1 MFPCWLTFHFQ
12 VLWASETKDKNHLEP
27 QDMSSAS
34 DVQDFVLDFR
44 RCGALN
50 VLRQHLRLNTWAK
63 ERQRL
68 LAAVNFEAEGGYLC
82 NVNVLRLAV
91 KALVHWLEDLDSSF
105 LEEEGRHPQR
115 RHLFREEWDALV
127 LYSQLS
133 DAQLCGD
140 EEPVSRRPRRGYSA
154 SGVLLEPS
162 ETEQRERPLAVQQ
175 WVEFQDH
182 FWGEAPQDLQNS
194 AETVLAILKERWP
207 QLSAQGPRN
216 VWVLKPGSS
225 SKGSGVLC
233 MDSLPEVL
241 QHCKKASN
249 RIVQKYIE
257 RPLLLFSGRKFDL
270 RQWVLVRSFQPLK
283 VYMFSSCYLRLCN
296 EPYDL
301 GDLANRQRHISNWS
315 VNKNGRHVADG
326 AVASLE
332 EFRDVLESITN
343 SRTYW
348 EEALVP
354 QLQSC
359 ILQSLRAVQERV
371 VQRPECFE
379 VYGFDFM
386 IAEDLKPWL
395 LEVNLSPACESRTP
409 WMSEMLERMASRLV
423 ELVLQGALEPDGEEP
438 DWVCIAD
445 EASVKT
451 AEILSDWE
459 RSKDMPPK
467 LAVLG
472 QPLNRRLERHLED
485 LWRRQQAQLTLGR
498 CLRGFLVRRQ
508 KRRQRALGAV
518 RLLQRGARRW
528 LARHRAR
535 REELREARNLLRGA
549 ARRFLGMLQLRQCLR
564 RHSAVCVQRLW
575 RGHLGQGR
583 AKARRRLVAVLR
595 LQRSWRSWRHR
606 RRRLAQQ
613 RVARCWRDL
622 LARRRADA
630 AKRQAAQG
638 AAATKLQAFLRG
650 TRARRRAAWL
660 QRLVAPSRHLALVL
674 SLARWRRQLAL
685 QRRHLAVQ
693 RLQSAWRACLGRRLG
708 ALRLLRRQWL
718 PRLLRAWWR
727 QHRAAQRAAARAQRV
742 WRGAVARRRAR
753 RRRGALRR
761 LQRAWRG
768 VLARRHSRRVHAATE
783 VQKCVRGLQCRK
795 QHKRDMDK
803 VHRIQKAW
811 RRWIARRRLAMLRR
825 FAERRRRWLAVEE
838 WSSCVKQTKEEPE
851 EDAATGSPP
860 GSPRQSPSG
869 VESESSSAKTADEN
883 EISIG
888 LENEHG
894 SRSCGFTVGLFQER
908 PDSRETEVKTF
919 AAGEA
924 SPVKLTGVDRGAEA
938 ALAVLRELRD
948 SQTRRRGEQ
957 ARLGTGSALRAARQL
972 RWRPEPEP
980 PFERERGYARST
992 LSSTLR
998 SASVG
1003 ERTAKDTVRTLNG
1016 LFHATYTSACQRRP
1030 RPSSG
1035 RRRPCVRG

>member
-1 MFPCWLTFHFQ
+1 
-12 VLWASETKDKNHLEP
+12 
-27 QDMSSAS
+27 MSSAS

-175 WVEFQDH
+175 WLEFQDH

-194 AETVLAILKERWP
+194 AETVLSILKERWP

-354 QLQSC
+354 QLESC
-359 ILQSLRAVQERV
+359 ILQSLRAVQDRV

-409 WMSEMLERMASRLV
+409 WMSEMLER
-423 ELVLQGALEPDGEEP
+423 
-438 DWVCIAD
+438 
-445 EASVKT
+445 
-451 AEILSDWE
+451 
-459 RSKDMPPK
+459 
-467 LAVLG
+467 
-472 QPLNRRLERHLED
+472 
-485 LWRRQQAQLTLGR
+485 
-498 CLRGFLVRRQ
+498 
-508 KRRQRALGAV
+508 
-518 RLLQRGARRW
+518 
-528 LARHRAR
+528 
-535 REELREARNLLRGA
+535 
-549 ARRFLGMLQLRQCLR
+549 
-564 RHSAVCVQRLW
+564 
-575 RGHLGQGR
+575 
-583 AKARRRLVAVLR
+583 
-595 LQRSWRSWRHR
+595 
-606 RRRLAQQ
+606 
-613 RVARCWRDL
+613 
-622 LARRRADA
+622 
-630 AKRQAAQG
+630 
-638 AAATKLQAFLRG
+638 
-650 TRARRRAAWL
+650 
-660 QRLVAPSRHLALVL
+660 HLAGAG
-674 SLARWRRQLAL
+674 SRQG
-685 QRRHLAVQ
+685 H
-693 RLQSAWRACLGRRLG
+693 
-708 ALRLLRRQWL
+708 
-718 PRLLRAWWR
+718 
-727 QHRAAQRAAARAQRV
+727 
-742 WRGAVARRRAR
+742 
-753 RRRGALRR
+753 
-761 LQRAWRG
+761 
-768 VLARRHSRRVHAATE
+768 
-783 VQKCVRGLQCRK
+783 
-795 QHKRDMDK
+795 
-803 VHRIQKAW
+803 
-811 RRWIARRRLAMLRR
+811 
-825 FAERRRRWLAVEE
+825 
-838 WSSCVKQTKEEPE
+838 EPT
-851 EDAATGSPP
+851 D
-860 GSPRQSPSG
+860 
-869 VESESSSAKTADEN
+869 TAD
-883 EISIG
+883 
-888 LENEHG
+888 G
-894 SRSCGFTVGLFQER
+894 SQG
-908 PDSRETEVKTF
+908 
-919 AAGEA
+919 
-924 SPVKLTGVDRGAEA
+924 
-938 ALAVLRELRD
+938 
-948 SQTRRRGEQ
+948 
-957 ARLGTGSALRAARQL
+957 
-972 RWRPEPEP
+972 
-980 PFERERGYARST
+980 
-992 LSSTLR
+992 
-998 SASVG
+998 
-1003 ERTAKDTVRTLNG
+1003 
-1016 LFHATYTSACQRRP
+1016 
-1030 RPSSG
+1030 
-1035 RRRPCVRG
+1035 